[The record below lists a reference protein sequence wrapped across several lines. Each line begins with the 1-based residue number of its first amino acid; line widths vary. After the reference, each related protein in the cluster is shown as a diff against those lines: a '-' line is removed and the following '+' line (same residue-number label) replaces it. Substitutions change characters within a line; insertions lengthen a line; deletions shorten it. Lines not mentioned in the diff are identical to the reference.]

1 MSQEENVLVGI
12 RLRPLNTR
20 EIDQGMTKIVSC
32 EEHGIAMNND
42 KNDKYS
48 FDCTFNE
55 SSNNEAVF
63 TKIAN
68 HIVHAALA
76 GINGTIFAC
85 KCFNCYFYLLLLI
98 IVSHRWPNQLWQDPY
113 DAGY

>member
-1 MSQEENVLVGI
+1 
-12 RLRPLNTR
+12 
-20 EIDQGMTKIVSC
+20 
-32 EEHGIAMNND
+32 
-42 KNDKYS
+42 
-48 FDCTFNE
+48 
-55 SSNNEAVF
+55 VF
-63 TKIAN
+63 TKMAN

-85 KCFNCYFYLLLLI
+85 KCFNRYFYLLLLI